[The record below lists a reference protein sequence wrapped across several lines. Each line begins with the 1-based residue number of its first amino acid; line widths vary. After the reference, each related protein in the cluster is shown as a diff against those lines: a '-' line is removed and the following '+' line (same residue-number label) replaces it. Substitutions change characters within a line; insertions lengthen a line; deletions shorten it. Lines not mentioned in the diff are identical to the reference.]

1 MKNLYFCLILLFL
14 AKILNAQDCDC
25 QRYQTEDGYLRYTS
39 YGYQHFINGNH
50 SKAINESKK
59 KANII
64 AENELLKMV
73 KSSVSRVVSQMWEE
87 DSKYIEMYVD
97 TLIVSSYNIIKA
109 MRTVCQSETKL
120 IDNIYVSCIT
130 KEICIDDL
138 GDMIVFQ
145 NDNEKKKFKK
155 ILKSQK

>member
-1 MKNLYFCLILLFL
+1 
-14 AKILNAQDCDC
+14 
-25 QRYQTEDGYLRYTS
+25 
-39 YGYQHFINGNH
+39 
-50 SKAINESKK
+50 
-59 KANII
+59 
-64 AENELLKMV
+64 
-73 KSSVSRVVSQMWEE
+73 MWEE

-97 TLIVSSYNIIKA
+97 TLIVSSYNIIKG